1 MKYCRNCGS
10 KAEDGDV
17 FCGYCGSKLEREQ
30 EESKQDFSSDGS
42 QPYATEDFYQS
53 EGERDARSDF
63 GASSNE
69 FDNAAT
75 AEYEYVDEKRGTT
88 VSFSANQTD
97 KRKPLMRNQNA
108 DKANTYGILAL
119 IFGILGG
126 ILGIIF
132 GALGLSEAN
141 KAAKLCESGEFDGKN
156 KISNARILS
165 IIGIVVASIWIVT
178 LFF

>member
-1 MKYCRNCGS
+1 
-10 KAEDGDV
+10 
-17 FCGYCGSKLEREQ
+17 
-30 EESKQDFSSDGS
+30 
-42 QPYATEDFYQS
+42 
-53 EGERDARSDF
+53 
-63 GASSNE
+63 
-69 FDNAAT
+69 
-75 AEYEYVDEKRGTT
+75 
-88 VSFSANQTD
+88 
-97 KRKPLMRNQNA
+97 MRNQNA

>member
-1 MKYCRNCGS
+1 MILPESAGSTGLLPLVFKMKYCRNCGS
-10 KAEDGDV
+10 PAEDGDV

-42 QPYATEDFYQS
+42 QPYAAEDFYQS

-88 VSFSANQTD
+88 VSFSVISAN
-97 KRKPLMRNQNA
+97 L
-108 DKANTYGILAL
+108 
-119 IFGILGG
+119 
-126 ILGIIF
+126 
-132 GALGLSEAN
+132 
-141 KAAKLCESGEFDGKN
+141 
-156 KISNARILS
+156 
-165 IIGIVVASIWIVT
+165 
-178 LFF
+178 

>member
-1 MKYCRNCGS
+1 MGIITYRQT
-10 KAEDGDV
+10 
-17 FCGYCGSKLEREQ
+17 L
-30 EESKQDFSSDGS
+30 SS
-42 QPYATEDFYQS
+42 
-53 EGERDARSDF
+53 RSDF

-156 KISNARILS
+156 KISNAFEGS
-165 IIGIVVASIWIVT
+165 
-178 LFF
+178 

>member
-10 KAEDGDV
+10 KAEEGDV
-17 FCGYCGSKLEREQ
+17 FCGYCGSKLERDQ
-30 EESKQDFSSDGS
+30 EENKQDFISEEGQHCAAQDFS
-42 QPYATEDFYQS
+42 QSKD
-53 EGERDARSDF
+53 ERDVRSNF

-75 AEYEYVDEKRGTT
+75 TEYEYVDEKRGTT

-97 KRKPLMRNQNA
+97 KRKPLMRNQYA

-132 GALGLSEAN
+132 GALGLSEAK